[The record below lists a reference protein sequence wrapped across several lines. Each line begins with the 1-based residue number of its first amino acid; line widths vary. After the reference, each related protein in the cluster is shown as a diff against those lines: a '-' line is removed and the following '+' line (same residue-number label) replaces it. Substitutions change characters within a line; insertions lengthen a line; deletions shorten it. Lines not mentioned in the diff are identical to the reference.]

1 MMPLRKV
8 VVHPGIIDSERVCA
22 LPLACQLFFRNLL
35 HCCDSN
41 ARFAAD
47 PAELRAA
54 LYWRTPAVS
63 SPHVEAWLLKC
74 AQARLVKLYTRDG
87 KRYGE
92 VENYRQEDRYPK
104 TIYPPAVDQV
114 ELELKADP
122 PPKKPKKK
130 LSGNEGEWEKAP
142 EGATPPA
149 PAKIFAPISQDTP
162 QDQWLATL
170 QAQWPAID
178 VPAQLR
184 EAGQVQQRQGRKLE
198 RGWFEKHWLPNVTP
212 TVNFASGLGATSA
225 SATISPEP
233 EAWRAWLKD
242 HHYDESWAETAAAYE
257 WTTMPANFRSKI
269 ERGMGDGRKSA

>member
-35 HCCDSN
+35 HCCDGK
-41 ARFAAD
+41 ARFPAD
-47 PAELRAA
+47 AAELRAA
-54 LYWRTPAVS
+54 LYWRTPAVT
-63 SPHVEAWLLKC
+63 SPHIEVWLQKC

-87 KRYGE
+87 KKYGE
-92 VENYRQEDRYPK
+92 VENYRQTDQFHK
-104 TIYPPAVDQV
+104 AIYPPAVDQV

-122 PPKKPKKK
+122 PPKRANKKMNR
-130 LSGNEGEWEKAP
+130 SEGEGKEAP

-149 PAKIFAPISQDTP
+149 PVKFSVTESDEQWLARLAQAWPGINLAREIAQAQANRQRQGKKLERAWFEAHWLTKISPAVDFATATASPAAPIS
-162 QDQWLATL
+162 
-170 QAQWPAID
+170 
-178 VPAQLR
+178 
-184 EAGQVQQRQGRKLE
+184 
-198 RGWFEKHWLPNVTP
+198 
-212 TVNFASGLGATSA
+212 S
-225 SATISPEP
+225 EP

-242 HHYDESWAETAAAYE
+242 HHYGESWAETAAAYE